1 MKDKIQS
8 AEDLLKDES
17 FVQWVSNEEP
27 SAQRKWEKWMHND
40 PDRRAMVLEAKELI
54 QAMHFTGEDSH
65 VADEE
70 LWNKIESTLTR
81 KSVRRDYRSSP
92 QKRPRNYLRAAAV
105 VILAFL
111 CAWAFRQYFQ
121 AGSVEPID
129 NPIVVRE
136 NPNGVKS
143 RLQLPDGSKAWLNSG
158 SKLSYLSTF
167 SDTLRD
173 VMLEGEA
180 FFEVTK
186 DEAKPFIVRT
196 PYFEATVLGTSF
208 SVQAYEGQA
217 PKTSLVEGLVR
228 VSTGRESKLIHPGEQ
243 AVVTGVELVLRPFDY
258 NRAVGWKDGI
268 LYFDEDSLGSIF
280 QKLEKWYDVKIT
292 PASAGLPSARY
303 SGFHKDESLERV
315 LEQMSYSVNF
325 NYSIEDKDVK
335 IRFH

>member
-1 MKDKIQS
+1 MKDKIQT

-54 QAMHFTGEDSH
+54 QAMHFTDEDSH

-81 KSVRRDYRSSP
+81 KSVRRDYRSSL

-121 AGSVEPID
+121 AGSIEPID

-196 PYFEATVLGTSF
+196 PYFEVTVLGTSF
-208 SVQAYEGQA
+208 SVQTYEGQA

-228 VSTGRESKLIHPGEQ
+228 ISTGRESKLIHPGEQ
-243 AVVTGVELVLRPFDY
+243 AVVTGEELVLRPFDY

-268 LYFDEDSLGSIF
+268 LYFDEDSLARIF

>member
-1 MKDKIQS
+1 MKDKIQT

-70 LWNKIESTLTR
+70 LWNKIESTITR
-81 KSVRRDYRSSP
+81 KSVRRDYRSSL

-243 AVVTGVELVLRPFDY
+243 AVVTGEELVLRPFDY

-292 PASAGLPSARY
+292 PASAGLPNARY

>member
-1 MKDKIQS
+1 MKDKIQT

-54 QAMHFTGEDSH
+54 QAMHFTDEDSH

-81 KSVRRDYRSSP
+81 KSVRRDYRSSL

-121 AGSVEPID
+121 AGSIEPID

-186 DEAKPFIVRT
+186 DEAKPFTVRT
-196 PYFEATVLGTSF
+196 PYFEVTVLGTSF

-228 VSTGRESKLIHPGEQ
+228 ISTGRESKLIHPGEQ
-243 AVVTGVELVLRPFDY
+243 AVVTGEELVLRPFDY

-268 LYFDEDSLGSIF
+268 LYFDEDSLARIF

>member
-1 MKDKIQS
+1 MKDKIQT

-54 QAMHFTGEDSH
+54 QAMHFTDEDSH

-70 LWNKIESTLTR
+70 LWNKIESTITR
-81 KSVRRDYRSSP
+81 KSVRRDYRSSL

-243 AVVTGVELVLRPFDY
+243 AVVTGEELVLRPFDY

-268 LYFDEDSLGSIF
+268 LYFDEDSLARIF
-280 QKLEKWYDVKIT
+280 QKLEKWYDVEIT

-335 IRFH
+335 IQFH

>member
-1 MKDKIQS
+1 MKDKIQT

-81 KSVRRDYRSSP
+81 KSVRRDYRSSL

-105 VILAFL
+105 VVLAFL

-243 AVVTGVELVLRPFDY
+243 AVVTGEELVLRPFDY

>member
-1 MKDKIQS
+1 MKDKIQT

-81 KSVRRDYRSSP
+81 KSVRRDYRSP
-92 QKRPRNYLRAAAV
+92 LQKRPRNYLRAAAV

-243 AVVTGVELVLRPFDY
+243 AVVTGEELVLRPFDY

-268 LYFDEDSLGSIF
+268 LYFDEDSLGSVF

>member
-1 MKDKIQS
+1 MKDKIQT

-54 QAMHFTGEDSH
+54 QAMHFAGEDSH

-81 KSVRRDYRSSP
+81 KSVRRDYRSSL

-105 VILAFL
+105 VVLAFL

-243 AVVTGVELVLRPFDY
+243 AVVTGEELVLRPFDY

-268 LYFDEDSLGSIF
+268 LYFDKDSLGSVF

>member
-1 MKDKIQS
+1 MKDKIRTV
-8 AEDLLKDES
+8 EDLLKDES
-17 FVQWVSNEEP
+17 FVRWLLTGETSTQLEWEQW
-27 SAQRKWEKWMHND
+27 MYDD
-40 PDRRAMVLEAKELI
+40 PNRQDMVLEAKELI
-54 QAMHFTGEDSH
+54 RSMRFGDQRKHL
-65 VADEE
+65 VDEE
-70 LWNKIESTLTR
+70 LWNRIETTIMHR
-81 KSVRRDYRSSP
+81 NADRGYRSSP

-121 AGSVEPID
+121 AESVEPIN

-158 SKLSYLSTF
+158 SKLSYLSSF

-243 AVVTGVELVLRPFDY
+243 AVVTGEELVLRPFDY

-315 LEQMSYSVNF
+315 LKQMSYSVNF

-335 IRFH
+335 IWFH